1 MTELIGPGAG
11 FGWGAVIAFFAAL
24 VQAATGVGF
33 SLIATPLFL
42 LIYDAHTAIQ
52 LNIVLGMA
60 ISVAMLPKVARA
72 TDPAMLRQLA
82 LGALA
87 GAPIGGAIFLC
98 GGDRALTLG
107 IAVVTLVLA
116 VVSGFTITLRRSPR
130 RDFAVGASSGAL
142 AASIGVPGPPLMFYL
157 AGSGAER
164 QVARA
169 TTLAFFLITYTG
181 SLAFQVAGNGFAN
194 GLWGAFG
201 ICLPLA
207 LLGVV
212 AGQLAF
218 GIINQRAFVLLI
230 RMLLILTGLSLLHTL
245 L

>member
-11 FGWGAVIAFFAAL
+11 FAFVGSLMVLVATFAIAFAIIL
-24 VQAATGVGF
+24 TW
-33 SLIATPLFL
+33 PLRL
-42 LIYDAHTAIQ
+42 
-52 LNIVLGMA
+52 
-60 ISVAMLPKVARA
+60 SVAMLPKVARA

-116 VVSGFTITLRRSPR
+116 VVSGFTITLPRSPR

-157 AGSGAER
+157 AGSGADR